1 MKHGSERRWSRSSS
15 AYLGAFLGMGI
26 AMAHHAHHALVGEIP
41 NENPLTHTF
50 PELIGFTAA
59 GALLLALMAEV
70 RNRI

>member
-1 MKHGSERRWSRSSS
+1 
-15 AYLGAFLGMGI
+15 MGI
-26 AMAHHAHHALVGEIP
+26 AMAHHAHHALVGDIP
-41 NENPLTHTF
+41 NENPLTHIF